1 MDARYPGD
9 SNYRFAQIL
18 CFNAETYFRGAS
30 PCTRK
35 YRARRSRFA
44 VRAPQARAS
53 EPRAAVPDARF
64 ASPRRFPLE
73 WCPSAHG
80 ARAAATGAAARHG
93 MKLASHGWRAPR
105 ARVPTTSKHPPACA
119 APSTRTERPHPPPA
133 VSFHRN
139 RGSTV
144 AKLDHRNQSR
154 YWHSPGISGVDL
166 LLADFT
172 THDYA
177 PHVHDSL
184 VVAVTEVGGSVF
196 KSRGQTRLAE
206 PNAVLVFNPCEP
218 HSGRM
223 GGSSRWRYRS
233 FYLAEAGL
241 SRVLTLLGM
250 AQPRF
255 FTSNVLD
262 DPQLVEQFLTL
273 HRAMDEQDDL
283 LRQQELLVS
292 SFGTLFSRHGLQAG
306 LGAGPGF
313 GTKAGLPALK
323 PALDLMN
330 DCFDHA
336 LTLEQ
341 IAAAAGLTS
350 FQLITAF
357 NRVIGLTPHAYLNQL
372 RLRAALRELQ
382 AGRSLAD
389 AALTS
394 GFYDQS
400 ALCNHFKRTFG
411 MTPMQY
417 TRALAPG
424 KRALAPIGI

>member
-1 MDARYPGD
+1 M
-9 SNYRFAQIL
+9 
-18 CFNAETYFRGAS
+18 
-30 PCTRK
+30 
-35 YRARRSRFA
+35 
-44 VRAPQARAS
+44 
-53 EPRAAVPDARF
+53 
-64 ASPRRFPLE
+64 
-73 WCPSAHG
+73 
-80 ARAAATGAAARHG
+80 
-93 MKLASHGWRAPR
+93 
-105 ARVPTTSKHPPACA
+105 
-119 APSTRTERPHPPPA
+119 
-133 VSFHRN
+133 
-139 RGSTV
+139 

-250 AQPRF
+250 TQPRF

-357 NRVIGLTPHAYLNQL
+357 NRVIGHPPVDYTH
-372 RLRAALRELQ
+372 LRAPE
-382 AGRSLAD
+382 
-389 AALTS
+389 
-394 GFYDQS
+394 
-400 ALCNHFKRTFG
+400 
-411 MTPMQY
+411 
-417 TRALAPG
+417 PG
-424 KRALAPIGI
+424 A

>member
-1 MDARYPGD
+1 M
-9 SNYRFAQIL
+9 
-18 CFNAETYFRGAS
+18 
-30 PCTRK
+30 
-35 YRARRSRFA
+35 
-44 VRAPQARAS
+44 
-53 EPRAAVPDARF
+53 
-64 ASPRRFPLE
+64 
-73 WCPSAHG
+73 
-80 ARAAATGAAARHG
+80 
-93 MKLASHGWRAPR
+93 
-105 ARVPTTSKHPPACA
+105 
-119 APSTRTERPHPPPA
+119 
-133 VSFHRN
+133 
-139 RGSTV
+139 
-144 AKLDHRNQSR
+144 AKLDRRNQSR

-184 VVAVTEVGGSVF
+184 VIAVTEVGGSVF

-206 PNAVLVFNPCEP
+206 PSAVLVFNPCEP

-241 SRVLTLLGM
+241 ARVLSLLGM
-250 AQPRF
+250 EHARF
-255 FTSNVLD
+255 FTSNVLG
-262 DPQLVEQFLTL
+262 DPQLVGQFLTL

-283 LRQQELLVS
+283 LLQQELLVS
-292 SFGTLFSRHGLQAG
+292 SFGTLFSRHGLQTG
-306 LGAGPGF
+306 LGF
-313 GTKAGLPALK
+313 GAKANLPILK

-330 DCFDHA
+330 ECFDHA
-336 LTLEQ
+336 LSLEQ
-341 IAAAAGLTS
+341 IAAAANLTS

-424 KRALAPIGI
+424 RRAAAPTGI